1 MKEKNVQKLKMDSRS
16 LEINIHRCHENQIPG
31 FILKPEFLILP
42 ELILASFLILLIFRG
57 SLGIRNLIELP

>member
-1 MKEKNVQKLKMDSRS
+1 MKEKNIQKLKMDSRS

-42 ELILASFLILLIFRG
+42 ELILTSFF
-57 SLGIRNLIELP
+57 S